1 VRCSVVIPSYNRAA
15 TLPRAIQS
23 VLDQTYAEVEAV
35 VVDDGSTDG
44 TVVALQAFDDPRLV
58 FFSQPNRG
66 VCAARNAGAAKA
78 TGDIFMFLD
87 SDDELLP
94 DAVARVVAAGA
105 TGADLVL
112 GGWVHVSPDRRAWG
126 TVVPDPALV
135 RRTRYGPFLAGAFAI
150 RAATFHAAGGYD
162 ENLRYSENTE
172 LGWRIRQQVT
182 NSGGIA
188 VIEAP
193 LVVQYRQPERAYDRA
208 RYDAAQRIL
217 DGHLYELEADPGDTA
232 ALREFRANYLAIAA
246 VSAARLGRR
255 PESLGLASRAVLHDP
270 GSRARYKTLA
280 SVVRTA
286 ITPSDGS
293 VGASRTT
300 ADVPAAPNSHF
311 EPVRSPGDVHAVV
324 VTFSRP
330 DELRRTL
337 AKLSTFALASITVV
351 DNAPSEA
358 SRDAATNR
366 ETTSAAQ
373 LTHLPQAQNT
383 GPAGG
388 LAAGFAHVLERCRDE
403 DWLLVVNDDGVP
415 GTPESLRALQQ
426 FGTWLEARGAPVGA
440 VGLSGARF
448 DRRRGVLERPHDCE
462 LAGPLTVDYVA
473 GNQLLMV
480 KAAAARRSGA
490 FDAGLFFGFEELDY
504 CLRLQAA
511 GFGIYVDGPLLRQTR
526 QKHERY
532 GDSVGPVDR
541 PVSAWRRY
549 YSVRNHIVVTRRYCT
564 SRVAG
569 FVTLAEIATRPLRDA
584 RSHRADRGALFTAGV
599 RGAVDAWRDRLG
611 ERVQPSAD

>member
-1 VRCSVVIPSYNRAA
+1 MIPSYNRAA
-15 TLPRAIQS
+15 TLPRAIRS
-23 VLDQTYAEVEAV
+23 VLEQTYTDVEVV
-35 VVDDGSTDG
+35 VVDDGSTDA
-44 TVVALQAFDDPRLV
+44 TVAALEAFDDTRLV
-58 FFSQPNRG
+58 YFSQPNRG

-94 DAVARVVAAGA
+94 DAVARVVTAGA

-112 GGWVHVSPDRRAWG
+112 GGWVHVSPDRRTWG
-126 TVVPDPALV
+126 TVVPDATLV

-150 RAATFHAAGGYD
+150 RAPTFHAAGGYD

-182 NSGGIA
+182 DAGAIT
-188 VIEAP
+188 VVDAP

-208 RYDAAQRIL
+208 RYEAAQRIL
-217 DGHLYELEADPGDTA
+217 DGHLYELEADPGETA

-286 ITPSDGS
+286 ITPSNGALR
-293 VGASRTT
+293 ASRAP
-300 ADVPAAPNSHF
+300 ADDDAASTSQVD
-311 EPVRSPGDVHAVV
+311 PVRSPGDVHAVV

-330 DELRRTL
+330 DALRRTL
-337 AKLSTFALASITVV
+337 AKLSTFTLASITIV
-351 DNAPSEA
+351 DNAPTEA

-366 ETTSAAQ
+366 DATDTTPR
-373 LTHLPQAQNT
+373 TYLPQTQNT

-388 LAAGFAHVLERCRDE
+388 LAAGFAHVLERCRDDE
-403 DWLLVVNDDGVP
+403 WLLVVNDDGVP
-415 GTPESLRALQQ
+415 GTPESVRALQQ
-426 FGTWLEARGAPVGA
+426 FGIWLEARGAPVGA

-448 DRRRGVLERPHDCE
+448 DRRRSVLERPDDRE
-462 LAGPLTVDYVA
+462 LAGPVTVDYVA

-480 KAAAARRSGA
+480 KAAAARASGT
-490 FDAGLFFGFEELDY
+490 FDARLFFGFEELDY
-504 CLRLQAA
+504 CLQLQAA
-511 GFGIYVDGPLLRQTR
+511 GFGIYVDGPLLREMRQT
-526 QKHERY
+526 HERY

-549 YSVRNHIVVTRRYCT
+549 YSVRNHIVVTRRYST
-564 SRVAG
+564 SPVAG
-569 FVTLAEIATRPLRDA
+569 LVTLAEITTRPLRDA
-584 RSHRADRGALFTAGV
+584 RNHRAQRGALFTAGV
-599 RGAVDAWRDRLG
+599 KGAADAWRDRLG
-611 ERVQPSAD
+611 ARVQPSVD